1 MNNFKNGNLVT
12 KIRLSSHNL
21 AVSTTKWYNP
31 QRDTKICKGCRK
43 MEIEDEID
51 GIFSRDK
58 YDIIRR
64 VVYNGKKLSKGNQ
77 SGRGR
82 N

>member
-1 MNNFKNGNLVT
+1 
-12 KIRLSSHNL
+12 
-21 AVSTTKWYNP
+21 
-31 QRDTKICKGCRK
+31 

-51 GIFSRDK
+51 WIFSRDK

-64 VVYNGKKLSKGNQ
+64 EVYNGKKLSKGNQ